1 MEESRQAAF
10 IQCSMG
16 LRTDLPTGSNLWKSN
31 ADQASL
37 SAHLLPD
44 VFASLNIDSSLAH
57 QASLSAHLLPD
68 VRHDVLDARVVLE
81 AILRE
86 VFAVSR
92 VTETAVR
99 HFGRQWDVGVDPDAT
114 EVE

>member
-1 MEESRQAAF
+1 
-10 IQCSMG
+10 MG

-44 VFASLNIDSSLAH
+44 V
-57 QASLSAHLLPD
+57 
-68 VRHDVLDARVVLE
+68 RHDVLDARVVLE

-86 VFAVSR
+86 IFAVSR

-99 HFGRQWDVGVDPDAT
+99 HLGHQWDVGVDPDAT